1 MKYIQNLIIVLSAM
15 LTLGG
20 TPRGF
25 AQQANQPAPVQ
36 AVQQT
41 PEQLQQLVAPI
52 ALYPD
57 ALVAQI
63 LAASTYPAQVVEADR
78 WMQQHS
84 NLNGEALGQQV
95 DQQQWDPSVKALT
108 QFPSVLANLDKNI
121 TWTSGLGDAYTNQQ
135 QDVMNAVQ
143 VMRQR
148 AQQSGNLKTTPQ
160 EAVST
165 QGTTII
171 IQPVNP
177 EVVYVPEY
185 DPWIVY
191 GAPIGIYPGW
201 YPFAGLYL
209 GGPGIYFG
217 DGFGIGFFGGF
228 GWGWH
233 NWGYDWHDRRV
244 IYDHNTYISHSHTF
258 INRHDFGHGG
268 VGANRGG
275 SFGGGHAG
283 MDHGGAFGGGHAGVN
298 HGGGFGGAGG
308 AGMNRG
314 GDVSHGFTQPHSN
327 GGTRSSAFSGFGHGG
342 ETHGFSARGQASMG
356 FHGGGMGGGFHG
368 GGGGFHGGG
377 GHGGGGHR

>member
-1 MKYIQNLIIVLSAM
+1 MRSKKSLTIVLSAIVI
-15 LTLGG
+15 LAVAAGS
-20 TPRGF
+20 
-25 AQQANQPAPVQ
+25 AQGSQPTTPAPVQ
-36 AVQQT
+36 LAQQT

-84 NLNGEALGQQV
+84 NLKGDALGQQV

-108 QFPSVLANLDKNI
+108 QFPTVLANLDKNI

-148 AQQSGNLKTTPQ
+148 AQQAGNLSTNSQ
-160 EAVST
+160 EAVSS
-165 QGTTII
+165 QASTII

-191 GAPIGIYPGW
+191 GAPVVAYPGW
-201 YPFAGLYL
+201 YPFAGLYI

-217 DGFGIGFFGGF
+217 DGFGIGYFGGF

-233 NWGYDWHDRRV
+233 NWGFDWYDRRV
-244 IYDHNTYISHSHTF
+244 VYQQNTYISHSHTF
-258 INRHDFGHGG
+258 VDRHNFDHRGGDFNH
-268 VGANRGG
+268 GG
-275 SFGGGHAG
+275 SFGGAHAG
-283 MDHGGAFGGGHAGVN
+283 MN
-298 HGGGFGGAGG
+298 HGGGVAG
-308 AGMNRG
+308 AGMNHG
-314 GDVSHGFTQPHSN
+314 GDFHGGQVSHGLSQPHN
-327 GGTRSSAFSGFGHGG
+327 NPGTRSSAFSGFDHGG
-342 ETHGFSARGQASMG
+342 VAHGYSMRGQSSFGGGMHGAGGG
-356 FHGGGMGGGFHG
+356 FHAGGMGGGFHG

-377 GHGGGGHR
+377 GGGHR